1 MSEFQY
7 LDKRDDRGVILR
19 YSAHELAYDIST
31 KALEIIN
38 VNEIYSILIS
48 KIPQK
53 YVDLYYHKMIYET
66 FLPIAHQLVIY
77 RHDKQNDGHASEINI
92 NANGFPCQAL
102 LREIWPE
109 KSVDFSFSLLSQVKR
124 NAKEAVKRLLK
135 GQNRLKTLFHLSQDG
150 IKQRL
155 HSITLK
161 GLI

>member
-1 MSEFQY
+1 M
-7 LDKRDDRGVILR
+7 
-19 YSAHELAYDIST
+19 
-31 KALEIIN
+31 
-38 VNEIYSILIS
+38 
-48 KIPQK
+48 
-53 YVDLYYHKMIYET
+53 DLYYLKMIFEA
-66 FLPIAHQLVIY
+66 FLPIASQLVIY
-77 RHDKQNDGHASEINI
+77 RHDKQKFLNVSVSTI

-109 KSVDFSFSLLSQVKR
+109 KSVDFSFSLLSQVKS

-135 GQNRLKTLFHLSQDG
+135 GQNRLKTLFHLSQDR